1 MLNAIGVITVIT
13 FTEEILNGKLQ
24 FLCSVAAALN
34 GKDADMLLPT
44 SLTKLRIYQVPLL
57 SVGTLHRSR
66 IKFLIGDFT
75 GASFTN
81 FVPVWEFEIVNQ
93 SDLQRISSES

>member
-1 MLNAIGVITVIT
+1 MRGVITVIT

-34 GKDADMLLPT
+34 GKDVDMLLPT
-44 SLTKLRIYQVPLL
+44 SLTKLWIYQVPLL
-57 SVGTLHRSR
+57 SVGTLHRSG

-75 GASFTN
+75 GAPITN
-81 FVPVWEFEIVNQ
+81 FVPVWEFQILNQ
-93 SDLQRISSES
+93 SNIQRISSQS